1 MALRNR
7 LLWLPIFLLA
17 ACHPQPSSAPTHMAE
32 SKIYIVSAKVVG
44 IRQQDLS
51 KMRGKV
57 NMYTYLDLQILE
69 SKGKADPAAHMP
81 ADTCHITRRAIAG
94 DETIHVGDQLQLEL
108 GMAEATS
115 PQYAT
120 WIKRLD

>member
-1 MALRNR
+1 
-7 LLWLPIFLLA
+7 
-17 ACHPQPSSAPTHMAE
+17 MAE
-32 SKIYIVSAKVVG
+32 SKTYIVSAKVVG

-57 NMYTYLDLQILE
+57 NMYTYLDLQILA
-69 SKGKADPAAHMP
+69 SKGKADPQAQMP

-94 DETIHVGDQLQLEL
+94 DETLHVGDQLQLEL